1 MAAEICRSHAWCPVF
16 QMSFEGRPE
25 PEEYLLACCG
35 LDYACALVSSCL
47 FSLPAAITFGN
58 SIHMHRKASYIIDA

>member
-1 MAAEICRSHAWCPVF
+1 MAAKICRSHAWCPGF

-25 PEEYLLACCG
+25 PEEYLVACCG

-47 FSLPAAITFGN
+47 LSYCLLLLPLAIAFTC
-58 SIHMHRKASYIIDA
+58 IERLAT